1 LNAGF
6 FIHNFLV
13 AAAFFIAAQAGLL
26 LAVPPSNAAAV
37 WPAAGVAVAA
47 VIILGPRILVGIL
60 IVGVFI
66 KGKIIVDALGVDD
79 IFFSLLMAFV
89 ASTGAVMQAWIGAS
103 LVRPILAED
112 PGLFRDR
119 SIMLFCLLAGPVT
132 CIISASVGVWT
143 LWVQGILSLADLP
156 LAWGIWWIGDSV
168 GVLVFCPILL
178 CFFGVPRHTWK
189 QRIQS
194 VVIPLCILIVI
205 VSITLK
211 FSHQQ
216 ELKYIEGEF
225 EKNAH
230 HFKNELIVNIDAH
243 LGASKDL
250 RVYFN
255 SSEEVSADE
264 FSRYATPKLS
274 RYPQIHALEWIPKI
288 RHQDR
293 QIFEDRM
300 GDQIK
305 VRGQNDKMDVAPVQ
319 DFYYPV
325 EFLEPL
331 TGNENA
337 LGFDISSNPTN
348 LKAANKACRS
358 GKVEVT
364 DAISLVQEAI
374 PQIAVIFFNP
384 VYQKKGEGELSLN
397 CEQLLGFTASI
408 FKLENVIKNIH
419 KKLSDLHMLISLS
432 SKTELLYSD
441 DLAAASGN
449 PGFQRSY
456 EISVA
461 NQQWQLAIEPD
472 ADFVSTYSSWSL
484 WIITVSGLLFS
495 AVFGLG
501 LLMLTGRYF
510 LTEEKIDQRTAELND
525 EIKRRKDIALLLVVE
540 NKCLDMITQSVSTH
554 DVLDAITAGIDKIIP
569 DARSSILL
577 LDVDGIHLRHGSAPK
592 LPKGYVDAVDGVA
605 IGLSVGSCGTAA
617 YLNKQTIV
625 TDIVN
630 DPLWADYTELASTY
644 NLKAC
649 WSTPI
654 TVSHGKVLGTFA
666 LYFNTPKEP
675 SLGII
680 DLIQRMANI
689 AAIAI
694 LRKQSEEQ
702 LTFHANHDALT
713 ALANR
718 REFER
723 RATGLLESVKRDK
736 QQHAL
741 CFMDLDQ
748 FKVVNDSCGHAAG
761 DEMLK
766 QISSALLTVIRKR
779 DTLARMGG
787 DEFSVLMEHC
797 SLEQAQRLVDD
808 LYKVIQEYVFI
819 WEGLSFRVGVSI
831 GLVAITELTPNLAE
845 LLKEADAA
853 CYMAKD
859 SGRNQIYV
867 YHPEDSETAQ
877 RHGDMQWVLKL
888 NQALEENRF
897 CLYAQTIIPLD
908 NSNDRHY
915 ELLIRMID
923 ENQKII
929 LPGAFLPA
937 AERYHIMTQL
947 DLWVIGRVFTLL
959 ANNPVFVQGVS
970 FISINLSGQSIADP
984 SVLKLIKRQLEVTGI
999 EANKIC
1005 FEITE
1010 TAAISNI
1017 AMATQLIS
1025 TLKQLGCR
1033 FALDDFGSGLSS
1045 FGYLKNLPVDYL
1057 KIDGMFVKDIVDDAI
1072 DHAMVKSINEIGQ
1085 IMGMKTIAEFVEC
1098 DEIKELLR
1106 DIGVNYAQGFGI
1118 SKPIPF
1124 EELLQTYQTNE
1135 NYKLN

>member
-1 LNAGF
+1 
-6 FIHNFLV
+6 
-13 AAAFFIAAQAGLL
+13 
-26 LAVPPSNAAAV
+26 
-37 WPAAGVAVAA
+37 
-47 VIILGPRILVGIL
+47 
-60 IVGVFI
+60 
-66 KGKIIVDALGVDD
+66 
-79 IFFSLLMAFV
+79 
-89 ASTGAVMQAWIGAS
+89 
-103 LVRPILAED
+103 
-112 PGLFRDR
+112 
-119 SIMLFCLLAGPVT
+119 
-132 CIISASVGVWT
+132 
-143 LWVQGILSLADLP
+143 
-156 LAWGIWWIGDSV
+156 
-168 GVLVFCPILL
+168 
-178 CFFGVPRHTWK
+178 
-189 QRIQS
+189 
-194 VVIPLCILIVI
+194 
-205 VSITLK
+205 
-211 FSHQQ
+211 
-216 ELKYIEGEF
+216 
-225 EKNAH
+225 
-230 HFKNELIVNIDAH
+230 
-243 LGASKDL
+243 
-250 RVYFN
+250 
-255 SSEEVSADE
+255 
-264 FSRYATPKLS
+264 
-274 RYPQIHALEWIPKI
+274 
-288 RHQDR
+288 
-293 QIFEDRM
+293 
-300 GDQIK
+300 
-305 VRGQNDKMDVAPVQ
+305 
-319 DFYYPV
+319 
-325 EFLEPL
+325 
-331 TGNENA
+331 
-337 LGFDISSNPTN
+337 
-348 LKAANKACRS
+348 
-358 GKVEVT
+358 
-364 DAISLVQEAI
+364 
-374 PQIAVIFFNP
+374 
-384 VYQKKGEGELSLN
+384 
-397 CEQLLGFTASI
+397 
-408 FKLENVIKNIH
+408 
-419 KKLSDLHMLISLS
+419 
-432 SKTELLYSD
+432 
-441 DLAAASGN
+441 
-449 PGFQRSY
+449 
-456 EISVA
+456 
-461 NQQWQLAIEPD
+461 
-472 ADFVSTYSSWSL
+472 
-484 WIITVSGLLFS
+484 
-495 AVFGLG
+495 
-501 LLMLTGRYF
+501 
-510 LTEEKIDQRTAELND
+510 
-525 EIKRRKDIALLLVVE
+525 
-540 NKCLDMITQSVSTH
+540 
-554 DVLDAITAGIDKIIP
+554 
-569 DARSSILL
+569 
-577 LDVDGIHLRHGSAPK
+577 
-592 LPKGYVDAVDGVA
+592 VA

-947 DLWVIGRVFTLL
+947 DLWVIERVFTLL

>member
-1 LNAGF
+1 LKPRF
-6 FIHNFLV
+6 FIHNLLV
-13 AAAFFIAAQAGLL
+13 AAAFFVAAQAGLL
-26 LAVPPSNAAAV
+26 LAVPPSNAAAI
-37 WPAAGVAVAA
+37 WPAAGVALAA

-60 IVGVFI
+60 IAGIFI
-66 KGKIIVDALGVDD
+66 QGKIIVDTLGSDE
-79 IFFSLLMAFV
+79 IFFSVLMAFLV
-89 ASTGAVMQAWIGAS
+89 STGGVMQAWIGAS
-103 LVRPILAED
+103 LVRPILAQD
-112 PGLFRDR
+112 PGLLRDR
-119 SIMLFCLLAGPVT
+119 SIMLFFLLAGPVI
-132 CIISASVGVWT
+132 CMMSASVGVST
-143 LWVQGILSLADLP
+143 LWFQGILPLADLP
-156 LAWGIWWIGDSV
+156 LAWGTWWIGDSI
-168 GVLVFCPILL
+168 GVLIFCPILL
-178 CFFGVPRHTWK
+178 CFFAEPRHIWK

-194 VVIPLCILIVI
+194 VVVPLCILIVI
-205 VSITLK
+205 VSIIFK
-211 FSHQQ
+211 FSYQQ
-216 ELKYIEGEF
+216 EVKYTEGEF
-225 EKNAH
+225 EKNAN
-230 HFKNELIVNIDAH
+230 HFKDELIGSIDAH
-243 LGASKDL
+243 LGASTDL

-264 FSRYATPKLS
+264 FSRYVTPKLS
-274 RYPQIHALEWIPKI
+274 RHPQIHALEWIPKI

-293 QIFEDRM
+293 QIFEDRI
-300 GDQIK
+300 GSQIK
-305 VRGQNDKMDVAPVQ
+305 VRGQKGKMDVAPVQ
-319 DFYYPV
+319 DLYYPV
-325 EFLEPL
+325 EFLEPFS
-331 TGNENA
+331 GNENA
-337 LGFDISSNPTN
+337 LGFDISSNPIN
-348 LKAANKACRS
+348 AKAADTACRS
-358 GKVEVT
+358 GKVVVT
-364 DAISLVQEAI
+364 DTLDLVQELI
-374 PQIAVIFFNP
+374 PQIAVIFFDP
-384 VYQKKGEGELSLN
+384 VYQKSGEGELRTN
-397 CEQLLGFTASI
+397 CEQLSGFTASV
-408 FKLENVIKNIH
+408 FKLENVIKNIQ
-419 KKLSDLHMLISLS
+419 KKLSDLHILISLS
-432 SKTELLYSD
+432 NETALLFSD
-441 DLAAASGN
+441 DLSASSSQAE
-449 PGFQRSY
+449 FKRSY
-456 EISVA
+456 KLSVA
-461 NQQWQLAIEPD
+461 NQQWQLTVVPD
-472 ADFVSTYSSWSL
+472 TDFVSTYSSWSI

-495 AVFGLG
+495 AMFGLG
-501 LLMLTGRYF
+501 FLMLTGRYF

-540 NKCLDMITQSVSTH
+540 NKCLEVITQNASTH
-554 DVLDAITAGIDKIIP
+554 EVLDAITAGIDKIIP
-569 DARSSILL
+569 DTRSSILL
-577 LDVDGIHLRHGSAPK
+577 LDADGIHLRHGSAPR
-592 LPKGYVDAVDGVA
+592 LPKGYVDAVDGVV
-605 IGLSVGSCGTAA
+605 IGPSVGSCGTAA
-617 YLNKQTIV
+617 YLNKQIIV
-625 TDIVN
+625 TDIAN

-654 TVSHGKVLGTFA
+654 TVLNGKVLGTFA

-675 SLGII
+675 SSGVI

-702 LTFHANHDALT
+702 LTFYANHDALT

-723 RATGLLESVKRDK
+723 RALRLLESVKRDK

-787 DEFSVLMEHC
+787 DEFSVLMEQC

-808 LYKVIQEYVFI
+808 LYKVIQDYVFI
-819 WEGLSFRVGVSI
+819 WEGQSFRVGVSI

-859 SGRNQIYV
+859 SGRNRIHV

-877 RHGDMQWVLKL
+877 RHGDMQWVSTL
-888 NQALEENRF
+888 NKALEENRF

-908 NSNDRHY
+908 NSSDRHY

-923 ENQKII
+923 EKQEII
-929 LPGAFLPA
+929 PPGAFLPA
-937 AERYHIMTQL
+937 AERYHIVTKL
-947 DLWVIGRVFTLL
+947 DLWVIERVFTLL
-959 ANNPVFVQGVS
+959 AKNPVFVKGVS
-970 FISINLSGQSIADP
+970 FIAINLSGQSIAD
-984 SVLKLIKRQLEVTGI
+984 SRVLKLIKRQLELTGI

-1017 AMATQLIS
+1017 ALAKQLIS

-1033 FALDDFGSGLSS
+1033 FALDDFGSGRSS
-1045 FGYLKNLPVDYL
+1045 FGYLKSLPVDYL
-1057 KIDGMFVKDIVDDAI
+1057 KIDGMFVKDIVDDPI

-1085 IMGMKTIAEFVEC
+1085 IMGMQTIAEFVEN
-1098 DEIKELLR
+1098 DEIKGMLR

-1118 SKPIPF
+1118 SKPLPF
-1124 EELLQTYQTNE
+1124 DELLQTYQLPDE
-1135 NYKLN
+1135 